1 MININYQK
9 MPKEIDGP
17 KMEYKL
23 QIQNLMYLIEFKFQ
37 IFQSSILKY
46 LMLYI
51 CFHISL
57 LFTNTILLQR
67 NRFPSR

>member
-1 MININYQK
+1 MININYHE
-9 MPKEIDGP
+9 MPKQIDGP

-37 IFQSSILKY
+37 IFQSSMLKH

-51 CFHISL
+51 RFHISL
-57 LFTNTILLQR
+57 LFTNTTLLQR

>member
-17 KMEYKL
+17 KMEHKL

>member
-1 MININYQK
+1 MININYHE
-9 MPKEIDGP
+9 MPKQIDGP

-37 IFQSSILKY
+37 IFQSSMLKH
-46 LMLYI
+46 LTLYI

-57 LFTNTILLQR
+57 LFTNTTLLQR